1 MVNNWKIILPT
12 GLIFGAGLLAGGLTI
27 NRIDRCKAVASRQAV
42 PSTGNSTVAAQIRRE
57 PGGMDQHRIEFM
69 RTVSSN
75 LNLTAEQRVCV
86 DNTLREGQE
95 CIRKLWED
103 FNPKT
108 RDVLNNC
115 RTKIIADLTPEQR
128 DEFNQMMKRA
138 VRKPEDAATNHPPG
152 DVK

>member
-12 GLIFGAGLLAGGLTI
+12 CVIFGAGLLAGGLTI
-27 NRIDRCKAVASRQAV
+27 NRIDRCNGVTSRQVV
-42 PSTGNSTVAAQIRRE
+42 PTVANSTVAAQIRRE

-86 DNTLREGQE
+86 DKTLREGQE
-95 CIRKLWED
+95 CIEKLWKE

-108 RDVLNNC
+108 REVLNNC
-115 RTKIIADLTPEQR
+115 RSKIIADLTPEQR
-128 DEFNQMMKRA
+128 DQFNQMMKRA
-138 VRKPEDAATNHPPG
+138 VRKPEDSATNRPTG
-152 DVK
+152 EVR

>member
-12 GLIFGAGLLAGGLTI
+12 CVIFGAGLLAGGLTI
-27 NRIDRCKAVASRQAV
+27 NRIDRCKAVTSRQTV
-42 PSTGNSTVAAQIRRE
+42 PPVVNGNVAAQIRRE
-57 PGGMDQHRIEFM
+57 PGAMDQHRIEFM

-95 CIRKLWED
+95 CIRKLWDD

-108 RDVLNNC
+108 REVLNNC
-115 RTKIIADLTPEQR
+115 RSKIIADLTPEQR
-128 DEFNQMMKRA
+128 DQFNQMMKRA